1 MKTCQPRSNSSRY
14 RKYETRT
21 ENYVNQIVPASSD
34 AGTVMS
40 EGVYTML
47 KDKDIR
53 EPLFFFLEEEYG
65 KVRILEEKNIGRSRA
80 DAVMVTD
87 DAIFGIE
94 IKSDADTYA
103 RLARQVRDYD
113 SYYDKNIV
121 VVGTSHAMHITEHV
135 PGHWGIITVEE
146 EDGAADFYCLRRAQ
160 ENPGVSMRK
169 KLEFLWRPE
178 LVKIQE
184 KHEMPVYRERSRS
197 FVVDKI
203 ATWCEEGKIDEDAL
217 QREIIELLFERDYNT
232 IFEEINKYRQSRGVH
247 KRRRR
252 AVNKKRS
259 R

>member
-1 MKTCQPRSNSSRY
+1 
-14 RKYETRT
+14 
-21 ENYVNQIVPASSD
+21 
-34 AGTVMS
+34 
-40 EGVYTML
+40 ML

-80 DAVMVTD
+80 DAVMVTE

-103 RLARQVRDYD
+103 RLSRQVSDYD
-113 SYYDKNIV
+113 KYYDKNIV
-121 VVGTSHAMHITEHV
+121 VVGSTHAMHISEHV
-135 PGHWGIITVEE
+135 PEHWGIITVEE
-146 EDGAADFYCLRRAQ
+146 EDGKPDLYYLRRPKDNA
-160 ENPGVSMRK
+160 GVTMRR

-184 KHEMPVYRERSRS
+184 KHDMPAYREKSRS
-197 FVVDKI
+197 FVADKI
-203 ATWCEEGKIDEDAL
+203 ASRCEDGTIPASAL
-217 QREIIELLFERDYNT
+217 QEEIIELLFERDYNT
-232 IFEEINKYRQSRGVH
+232 IFEEINKYRQSRKVH

>member
-1 MKTCQPRSNSSRY
+1 
-14 RKYETRT
+14 
-21 ENYVNQIVPASSD
+21 
-34 AGTVMS
+34 
-40 EGVYTML
+40 ML

-80 DAVMVTD
+80 DAVMITD

-103 RLARQVRDYD
+103 RLARQVSDYD

-121 VVGTSHAMHITEHV
+121 VVGTKHAMHIEEHV
-135 PGHWGIITVEE
+135 PEHWGIITVEE
-146 EDGAADFYCLRRAQ
+146 VEGAPDIYFLRR
-160 ENPGVSMRK
+160 PGDNTGVTIRK

-184 KHEMPVYRERSRS
+184 NHDMPRYKEKSRS

-203 ATWCEEGKIDEDAL
+203 ATWCEEGAIDEDAL
-217 QREIIELLFERDYNT
+217 RKEIIELLFERDYNT
-232 IFEEINKYRQSRGVH
+232 IFEEINEYRKAQRVH
-247 KRRRR
+247 IRRRR
-252 AVNKKRS
+252 ARNKKRS
-259 R
+259 K